1 MGCDIPRVL
10 DECALWSWCWP
21 GQRQLW
27 PGLATPAV
35 GTRTLTLDT
44 GQQRAGTDIQEQLC
58 DVDVLQCNTVLIV

>member
-1 MGCDIPRVL
+1 MHSG
-10 DECALWSWCWP
+10 AGA
-21 GQRQLW
+21 GQGSGQLW